1 MKRFSYRILLAA
13 CLLTVAIGSNAQ
25 TNTVEFGK
33 NRLQYKNF
41 KWRYYQT
48 QNFNTYFNQNG
59 LDLGKYVAQIAEQE
73 LPDIEK
79 FIDYG
84 LRRRV
89 NIVIYDNYGEMKQS
103 NIGIGLE
110 WQNTGGVT
118 NLVNNKMIVYFNG
131 DHADLRRQVREGIA
145 RVIMENMLFG
155 DDIGEFAGNAVL
167 LNLPQWFTDGFV
179 AYAAQNWN
187 AANDQELKELFLTG
201 RYQTFNQLALEHPA
215 LAGHAFWFYVENKYG
230 KDAVSYLLYISRID
244 RSLKR
249 SFEQVLHQS
258 FKNSLQDFMTFNYRR
273 YQTDNRGR
281 RQTTRGTIVTTLET
295 DRSDFYR
302 FHPNPHN
309 KDYAVVEFKKG
320 IYRVLL
326 YQGYYKPTQLLK
338 SGVRQ
343 LESQENPSY
352 PKIAWDPRGTHV
364 AVIYEK
370 AGKLELMIYDELAR
384 IKTKMDLPKGL
395 ESINSFS
402 YLPTNNNTLLLSAIK
417 NGHSHVFTYNISN
430 FSVRQITKGA
440 YDDMDPSYVGF
451 PKKNGILFSSNRPS
465 PYAPEGD
472 TVLPHHRYNVFLI
485 SNWEDPEAVQISQ
498 LTTLSDGDARLPMQY
513 NDTHFTFVSDKN
525 GISNRY
531 AGYFFSEGAGTD
543 SLYYIGPDILHN
555 PDKAD
560 LDSALTAYGAPQ
572 PDSVKVI
579 AITKDSS
586 YVFPIT
592 NYS

>member
-187 AANDQELKELFLTG
+187 
-201 RYQTFNQLALEHPA
+201 
-215 LAGHAFWFYVENKYG
+215 
-230 KDAVSYLLYISRID
+230 
-244 RSLKR
+244 
-249 SFEQVLHQS
+249 
-258 FKNSLQDFMTFNYRR
+258 
-273 YQTDNRGR
+273 
-281 RQTTRGTIVTTLET
+281 
-295 DRSDFYR
+295 
-302 FHPNPHN
+302 
-309 KDYAVVEFKKG
+309 
-320 IYRVLL
+320 
-326 YQGYYKPTQLLK
+326 
-338 SGVRQ
+338 
-343 LESQENPSY
+343 
-352 PKIAWDPRGTHV
+352 
-364 AVIYEK
+364 
-370 AGKLELMIYDELAR
+370 
-384 IKTKMDLPKGL
+384 
-395 ESINSFS
+395 
-402 YLPTNNNTLLLSAIK
+402 
-417 NGHSHVFTYNISN
+417 
-430 FSVRQITKGA
+430 
-440 YDDMDPSYVGF
+440 
-451 PKKNGILFSSNRPS
+451 
-465 PYAPEGD
+465 
-472 TVLPHHRYNVFLI
+472 
-485 SNWEDPEAVQISQ
+485 
-498 LTTLSDGDARLPMQY
+498 
-513 NDTHFTFVSDKN
+513 
-525 GISNRY
+525 
-531 AGYFFSEGAGTD
+531 
-543 SLYYIGPDILHN
+543 
-555 PDKAD
+555 
-560 LDSALTAYGAPQ
+560 
-572 PDSVKVI
+572 
-579 AITKDSS
+579 
-586 YVFPIT
+586 
-592 NYS
+592 